1 MVCVSGGEMS
11 EFLGQ
16 SETMSHVFRRH
27 KVFCHLDTAV
37 QVVHLRGKKK
47 KSICRKETNTGVGLF
62 GVLFMCLTW
71 CGAPAGINTAS
82 PKNCTMDQPWTPY
95 SS

>member
-27 KVFCHLDTAV
+27 KVLRHLDTAV
-37 QVVHLRGKKK
+37 QVVHLRGKME
-47 KSICRKETNTGVGLF
+47 KSIC
-62 GVLFMCLTW
+62 
-71 CGAPAGINTAS
+71 
-82 PKNCTMDQPWTPY
+82 
-95 SS
+95 

>member
-27 KVFCHLDTAV
+27 KVLRHLDTAV
-37 QVVHLRGKKK
+37 QVVYLRGNME
-47 KSICRKETNTGVGLF
+47 KSICRKNNIVVKLF
-62 GVLFMCLTW
+62 GVLFICLT
-71 CGAPAGINTAS
+71 
-82 PKNCTMDQPWTPY
+82 
-95 SS
+95 

>member
-1 MVCVSGGEMS
+1 MVGVSGGEMS
-11 EFLGQ
+11 EFLGE
-16 SETMSHVFRRH
+16 SETMSHVFWRH
-27 KVFCHLDTAV
+27 KVLRHLDTAV
-37 QVVHLRGKKK
+37 QVVHLGGETE
-47 KSICRKETNTGVGLF
+47 KSICSGETNIAVDLL
-62 GVLFMCLTW
+62 GVLFRCLTW